1 MEFRSFRILAKAGFS
16 CYCRQMGNSLE
27 QSFAPPTS
35 IIFSYL
41 VKNPTSASSS
51 VKKNPSESLVLNSTS
66 NSVYLLTYYARL
78 LKGNWRL
85 IFMILLGLAGQ
96 VGFHIL
102 YPLGFKY
109 IFDVVVPAKDWGL
122 LAKVAIILTALLAL
136 GAAGSYLQLRYLSIL
151 GGRVLDGLRSS
162 MVNKLTVL
170 PLGYFTNIE
179 SVDVLSR
186 FSGDSDKLEAS
197 MTRALPSLLETV
209 LLILGS
215 LLTMFYIDWRLA
227 IVAALLVPLGF
238 FAYAVVAPK
247 EDMLNSNSRRLKN
260 EMLASVEDFL
270 HSWLIIRAFG
280 HNDFFKKRFER
291 VNRQYYATSSDYYYY
306 VNITPILSD
315 YIMNGSMA
323 VIVIIGSVLSIN
335 GTLTIGSFIGAFA
348 ILRKIAGSSSR
359 LSKHYFIF
367 INATRPCKRIEKLLT
382 EPEVRTTGRNGIE
395 LSGIQHD
402 ILLKDVSFG
411 YLPDLPI
418 IRDVN
423 LLVRAGQSVAIVGP
437 SGSGKSTLLKLLMSL
452 IQPQTGEV
460 FYDGV
465 SGRDV
470 AVTSIARYFSNVLQ
484 ENHLFRGSITEN
496 IRYGKAHATD
506 EEVRLAATHA
516 EIHDFIMT
524 LPEGYETIVSHAGTT
539 LSGGQRQRIAIARA
553 LLKDGSVILLDEPT
567 SMLDAVTEDSI
578 NTLIANLA
586 AKRTVI
592 LVSHRLSSS
601 RNFDQIV
608 VVDQGRIAE
617 SGSFG
622 DLMSRNSYYKKLWE
636 KQHGFIVEHDGK
648 MAVEPQRLK
657 LIPIFSKLDNHTLKE
672 LCRHFTTEVF
682 EPGILAIRQGDKGE
696 KFYIAVRGKLEVF
709 TTDAS
714 GVETKLAVLG
724 DGDHFGEVALLRSVP
739 RTASLRA
746 ITHVDCLSLSQ
757 SRFKRLTE
765 SYPEVL
771 EALEQAMVARSQ
783 G

>member
-1 MEFRSFRILAKAGFS
+1 VK
-16 CYCRQMGNSLE
+16 
-27 QSFAPPTS
+27 TS
-35 IIFSYL
+35 S
-41 VKNPTSASSS
+41 SASSS
-51 VKKNPSESLVLNSTS
+51 VEKSPSDSLDQNSTL

-78 LKGNWRL
+78 LKGNRRL
-85 IFMILLGLAGQ
+85 VIIILLGLAAH
-96 VGFHIL
+96 VAFYIL

-122 LAKVAIILTALLAL
+122 LAKVSMILTALLAL
-136 GAAGSYLQLRYLSIL
+136 GAVGSYFQLKYISIL

-170 PLGYFTNIE
+170 PVGYFTHID

-186 FSGDSDKLEAS
+186 FSGDSEKLEAS

-227 IVAALLVPLGF
+227 IAATLLVPLGF

-247 EDMLNSNSRRLKN
+247 EDVLNSSSRRLKN

-280 HNDFFKKRFER
+280 NNDFFKNRFER
-291 VNRQYYATSSDYYYY
+291 VNRQYYTTSSDYSYY
-306 VNITPILSD
+306 VNVTPILSD

-323 VIVIIGSVLSIN
+323 VLVIIGSALSIN

-348 ILRKIAGSSSR
+348 ILGKIASCSSR

-382 EPEVRTTGRNGIE
+382 EPEVRTVARNGIE
-395 LSGIQHD
+395 LSAIQHN
-402 ILLKDVSFG
+402 ISLKDVSFG

-418 IRDVN
+418 LRDVN
-423 LLVRAGQSVAIVGP
+423 LSLKAGQSVAIVGP
-437 SGSGKSTLLKLLMSL
+437 SGGGKSTLLKLLMSL
-452 IQPQTGEV
+452 IQPETGDV

-465 SGRDV
+465 SGKDV
-470 AVTSIARYFSNVLQ
+470 SVLSIARYFSNVLQ
-484 ENHLFRGSITEN
+484 ENHLFRGSIIEN

-524 LPEGYETIVSHAGTT
+524 LPKGYDTIVSHTGTT

-553 LLKDGSVILLDEPT
+553 LLNDGSVILLDEPT

-578 NTLIANLA
+578 NKLIEKLA
-586 AKRTVI
+586 TKRTVI
-592 LVSHRLSSS
+592 LVSHRLASS
-601 RNFDQIV
+601 RNFDQIL

-622 DLMSRNSYYKKLWE
+622 DLMSQNGYYKKLWE
-636 KQHGFIVEHDGK
+636 KQHGFVVEHDGR
-648 MAVEPQRLK
+648 MAVEPERLK
-657 LIPIFSKLDNHTLKE
+657 LIPIFSNLDTHTLEE
-672 LCRHFTTEVF
+672 LCSHFTTEVF
-682 EPGILAIRQGDKGE
+682 EPGTLAIRQGDKGE
-696 KFYIAVRGKLEVF
+696 KFYITVRGRLEVF
-709 TTDAS
+709 ITDAS
-714 GVETKLAVLG
+714 GVETPLSVLG

-746 ITHVDCLSLSQ
+746 VTHVGCLSLSRG
-757 SRFKRLTE
+757 SFKRLTE
-765 SYPEVL
+765 SHPEVL